1 MSIPN
6 PYKIGYNTAWHYYFS
21 STKSEVTMFPEM
33 AIQNRLKIL
42 LAEKEYREG
51 RKLTYRTVAK
61 ETGLAIDTL
70 TAYMT
75 QRVNRFDR
83 STLET
88 FCKYLSCDVGDI
100 LKYSPDD
107 PEPKQPKRKA
117 KVSLT

>member
-1 MSIPN
+1 MLQD
-6 PYKIGYNTAWHYYFS
+6 
-21 STKSEVTMFPEM
+21 M

-42 LAEKEYREG
+42 LAEKELREN

-75 QRVNRFDR
+75 QRVNRFDK

-88 FCKYLSCDVGDI
+88 FCQYLACDVGDL
-100 LKYSPDD
+100 LKYSAD
-107 PEPKQPKRKA
+107 EPAPKSKKKKPA
-117 KVSLT
+117 